1 MCRDMSMIVMS
12 DFSVRWSKA
21 TSSHSEIVREHRLC
35 DTGLVNQARSEA
47 PFVGV
52 EIVPPKGRY
61 DAPVE
66 QWVFSVDAGYTHIL
80 PPWWDAV
87 RAEEAARAALPQWI
101 AECVVLPGQIRNT
114 VYVGQRVCVYGGT
127 IQCVDGGT
135 IQEVYGGTIEY
146 VYGGTIQRVK
156 GGTIQYVSGGKIQ
169 CVKGGTIQYV
179 KGGTIER
186 VGGGVIQAV
195 CGGAVQHVCGHGT
208 VILKKPLPDIH
219 IEGKGVVL
227 DRTGETVEMRTA
239 APVDVPEIPIK
250 EKQEGL

>member
-101 AECVVLPGQIRNT
+101 AECVVLPGQIRST

-135 IQEVYGGTIEY
+135 IQKVYGGTIEK
-146 VYGGTIQRVK
+146 VYGGTIQHVY
-156 GGTIQYVSGGKIQ
+156 GGTIQTVY
-169 CVKGGTIQYV
+169 GGTIQC
-179 KGGTIER
+179 
-186 VGGGVIQAV
+186 V

-219 IEGKGVVL
+219 IEGQGVVL